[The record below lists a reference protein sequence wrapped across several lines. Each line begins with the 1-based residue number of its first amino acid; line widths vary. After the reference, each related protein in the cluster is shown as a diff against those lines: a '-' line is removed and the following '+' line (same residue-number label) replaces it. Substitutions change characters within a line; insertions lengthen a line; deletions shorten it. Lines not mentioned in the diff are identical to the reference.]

1 MMDKCKC
8 DTQQLDD
15 VCLNFMEVFRDDGQG
30 VYNLFHVLHSCIL
43 KLKCEKNLLV
53 AEKV

>member
-30 VYNLFHVLHSCIL
+30 VYNLCFMFYIL
-43 KLKCEKNLLV
+43 
-53 AEKV
+53 AY